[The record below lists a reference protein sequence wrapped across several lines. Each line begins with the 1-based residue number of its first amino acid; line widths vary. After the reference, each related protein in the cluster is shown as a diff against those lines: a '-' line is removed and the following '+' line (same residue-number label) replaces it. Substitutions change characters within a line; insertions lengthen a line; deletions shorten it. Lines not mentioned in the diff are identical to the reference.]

1 MAVGSEF
8 LAAFLLVLARVS
20 GVIALAP
27 LPGAR
32 LFPPTAKIVL
42 AVALAVLLAPF
53 AAMPAGLTGA
63 GVLTLAIA
71 AGKEA
76 GFGVAVGA
84 ALQLVTEMLGLAAQM
99 LGFQAGYS
107 YINTIDP
114 STQVDASILN
124 VLLTVFGG
132 LLFFTFDL
140 HLHVI
145 RALALSL
152 TSTPLGTFAA
162 EPAAALRIVRLG
174 ASVFET
180 AVRLA
185 LPIVALLL
193 LLDLALTFLS
203 YVNGRMQLLT
213 LSFTVKILFALA
225 GLWAI
230 LPLAPRLFGEVGR
243 QALEVVYALARP

>member
-1 MAVGSEF
+1 
-8 LAAFLLVLARVS
+8 
-20 GVIALAP
+20 
-27 LPGAR
+27 
-32 LFPPTAKIVL
+32 
-42 AVALAVLLAPF
+42 
-53 AAMPAGLTGA
+53 
-63 GVLTLAIA
+63 
-71 AGKEA
+71 
-76 GFGVAVGA
+76 
-84 ALQLVTEMLGLAAQM
+84 M

-152 TSTPLGTFAA
+152 ASTPLGTFAA

-193 LLDLALTFLS
+193 LLDLALTLLS

-225 GLWAI
+225 GLWAV
-230 LPLAPRLFGEVGR
+230 LPLAPRLFGEVGH